1 MSAVSSTTITEV
13 VVGVDTHRDVHVA
26 VAVDLLGV
34 RVATTTIP
42 ASPTGY
48 QALETWAATLG
59 TVRNFGIEGTGSY
72 GSGLSRFLRERG
84 HAVFEVNRPNRQL
97 RRQKGKSDAV
107 DADAAAGAVLAGRTG
122 HRPAEVGYRHGRGD
136 PSSQDRSG
144 YGRQR
149 TDPGHA
155 DAQGPDR

>member
-13 VVGVDTHRDVHVA
+13 VIGVDTHRDVHVA

-48 QALETWAATLG
+48 QAIETWAATLG
-59 TVRNFGIEGTGSY
+59 TVRDFGIEGTGSY

-107 DADAAAGAVLAGRTG
+107 DAEAAARAVLAGHATG
-122 HRPAEVGYRHGRGD
+122 QPKSGTGTVNNCGRYT
-136 PSSQDRSG
+136 SMMKYS
-144 YGRQR
+144 
-149 TDPGHA
+149 
-155 DAQGPDR
+155 